1 MMIDTL
7 TTASFLT
14 TEQYSNQ
21 QNASAASDDP
31 LGRDAFLTL
40 LTTQLTNQSPLDPMD
55 NEAFVAQLAQ
65 FSQVEG
71 IKGMQTSLEDM
82 VSGMRQDQMMSG
94 ANLVGKKVAIEGGTF
109 FGGNGQTSQGSI
121 NLLENADSVV
131 LSVYDSQTGD
141 LIFREDQGGKPSGA
155 TALHWDGNNM
165 EGDVAPSGSYV
176 MTASVTKDGQA
187 QTAVVSTLAEVKSVK
202 WDPQTQQLSL
212 EIGNGIYVPLSAV
225 ARISG

>member
-1 MMIDTL
+1 MIDTL
-7 TTASFLT
+7 TASSFLT
-14 TEQYSNQ
+14 TEQYSQQ
-21 QNASAASDDP
+21 QNASMASEEE

-82 VSGMRQDQMMSG
+82 VSGMRQDQMVSG
-94 ANLVGKKVAIEGGTF
+94 ANLVGKKVAIEGGSF

-121 NLLENADSVV
+121 NLLENADSVL

-141 LIFREDQGGKPSGA
+141 LIFREDQGSTAAGA
-155 TALHWDGNNM
+155 TELSWNGLNTDG
-165 EGDVAPSGSYV
+165 GVAPSGSYV
-176 MTASVTKDGQA
+176 MTASVTKDGHA
-187 QTAVVSTLAEVKSVK
+187 HTAVVSTLAEVRSVK
-202 WDPQTQQLSL
+202 WNPQTQQLSL
-212 EIGNGIYVPLSAV
+212 EIGNGTYVPLSAV
-225 ARISG
+225 ERISG

>member
-1 MMIDTL
+1 MIDTL
-7 TTASFLT
+7 TSSSFLT
-14 TEQYSNQ
+14 TEQYSRQ
-21 QNASAASDDP
+21 QTANMASETE

-71 IKGMQTSLEDM
+71 IKGMQGSLEDM

-94 ANLVGKKVAIEGGTF
+94 ANLVGKKISIEGGSF
-109 FGGNGQTSQGSI
+109 FGGNGQPSQGSI

-131 LSVYDSQTGD
+131 LSVYDSETGD
-141 LIFREDQGGKPSGA
+141 LIFSEDKGSKPSGV
-155 TALHWDGNNM
+155 TALNWNGLNA
-165 EGDVAPSGSYV
+165 EGGTVPSGSYV

-187 QTAVVSTLAEVKSVK
+187 QTALVTTSAEVKSVK
-202 WDPQTQQLSL
+202 WNPQAQQLLL
-212 EIGNGIYVPLSAV
+212 EIGNGTYVPLSAV
-225 ARISG
+225 ERISS